1 MVEYQ
6 TSFPRISHDPLEQL
20 LVEEAVL
27 LRFGDEQ
34 RELRDEEQARQD
46 AHDQGRRA
54 LGMVD

>member
-1 MVEYQ
+1 
-6 TSFPRISHDPLEQL
+6 
-20 LVEEAVL
+20 VL

-34 RELRDEEQARQD
+34 RQLRDEEQARQD